1 MNDSTRSILT
11 NPEVVAIDQ
20 DWGGSQGYK
29 LKGDSVTQVWIKPM
43 SNGDRAVV
51 LLNRSAAMAT
61 ISTTM
66 PEIGLPPGQH
76 RERDVWAH
84 AEGTADGVVS
94 ASVAAHSVAMY
105 VVRK

>member
-1 MNDSTRSILT
+1 
-11 NPEVVAIDQ
+11 
-20 DWGGSQGYK
+20 
-29 LKGDSVTQVWIKPM
+29 
-43 SNGDRAVV
+43 
-51 LLNRSAAMAT
+51 
-61 ISTTM
+61 M

-84 AEGTADGVVS
+84 AERTADVVS